1 MEASNY
7 KQPLTKLLL
16 LIKTCCTPVRL
27 INSRQSDR
35 RSPIMCKSQ
44 PGDCIAEPKEIKKT
58 GPGRPS
64 ASRARRRR
72 RRKGR
77 LSLCRVYGLVLAP
90 PLIAVIRQL
99 REKSRTYPK
108 NQIIT
113 PQKRRRRR
121 RTPFHPKKAV
131 RNV

>member
-1 MEASNY
+1 
-7 KQPLTKLLL
+7 
-16 LIKTCCTPVRL
+16 
-27 INSRQSDR
+27 
-35 RSPIMCKSQ
+35 MCKSQ

-72 RRKGR
+72 RKGR

-90 PLIAVIRQL
+90 PLIAVIHQL

-113 PQKRRRRR
+113 PKKKKKKNTFPTQK
-121 RTPFHPKKAV
+121 KL
-131 RNV
+131 